1 MIPASTFSADALL
14 AELTEW
20 VRIESPTYEA
30 ATVNRMEDLIASR
43 IGALG
48 FSVERVPGRDGL
60 GDILRCRR
68 AGRSNGPGIL
78 IIAHADTVH
87 PVGTLADKLPI
98 RREGDKC
105 YGPAIYDMKGGTVL
119 ALAALKAVMD
129 SGRLNLPVTI
139 VINPDEEIGSPTS
152 RALIEEEARNHK
164 YVLIPEPAKGERG
177 DVTTGRH
184 AFQRFFL
191 TTHGRPAHSGWTN
204 KDGRSAVRVMAQIIE
219 ELESRSDFEKGPDLR
234 GQRRARGAVGELRA
248 DDLHGAGTVRV
259 ARPRHLRRDRP
270 CPGRP
275 RRHPLRRAH
284 RGRARA
290 GQATVGGARW
300 QPWRSTS
307 ARAALPATSASI
319 SATASTAAAR
329 TATSRAPWAWRPSTV
344 SASWAPAPTPTRS
357 TSWSRRWC
365 PAPPCSPASSPSWS
379 ERTELAQIVV
389 DVGSEADLHWVLAR
403 VRHSRQEIRDSRRI
417 APFGEMEGRRPL
429 HPYEGWGAANAA
441 RRRAQVQRA
450 ALRIEQERTG
460 IAPRTW
466 LRAER
471 TEAQQTPPI
480 AAPPQVLERAGR
492 AIGGQLSPRRHRSRV
507 RPHRCAPL

>member
-1 MIPASTFSADALL
+1 MIPASAFSTDALL

-30 ATVNRMEDLIASR
+30 TTVNRMEDLIASR

-48 FSVERVPGRDGL
+48 LSVERVPGRDGL

-152 RALIEEEARNHK
+152 RALIEEEARAHK

-204 KDGRSAVRVMAQIIE
+204 KDGRSAVRVMAQLIE
-219 ELESRSDFEKGPDLR
+219 ELESRSDYDNGPTFAVSVVNGGQWVNCVPMTCTAQALCVSRNAATFAEIGRVLDGLVGTRSDVRIEVER
-234 GQRRARGAVGELRA
+234 GPVRPLWAA
-248 DDLHGAGTVRV
+248 HAGTM
-259 ARPRHLRRDRP
+259 ALYE
-270 CPGRP
+270 
-275 RRHPLRRAH
+275 RA
-284 RGRARA
+284 
-290 GQATVGGARW
+290 
-300 QPWRSTS
+300 
-307 ARAALPATSASI
+307 
-319 SATASTAAAR
+319 
-329 TATSRAPWAWRPSTV
+329 
-344 SASWAPAPTPTRS
+344 
-357 TSWSRRWC
+357 
-365 PAPPCSPASSPSWS
+365 
-379 ERTELAQIVV
+379 
-389 DVGSEADLHWVLAR
+389 
-403 VRHSRQEIRDSRRI
+403 RRI
-417 APFGEMEGRRPL
+417 AGDIGFDLGHGQ
-429 HPYEGWGAANAA
+429 HGGGSDGNF
-441 RRRAQVQRA
+441 
-450 ALRIEQERTG
+450 TG
-460 IAPRTW
+460 
-466 LRAER
+466 
-471 TEAQQTPPI
+471 
-480 AAPPQVLERAGR
+480 
-492 AIGGQLSPRRHRSRV
+492 AIGVATLDGLGVMGAGAHTHEEHILVSSLVPRATLLARLI
-507 RPHRCAPL
+507 AELE

>member
-1 MIPASTFSADALL
+1 MIPASAFSADALL

-20 VRIESPTYEA
+20 VRIESPTYDA

-87 PVGTLADKLPI
+87 PVGTLANKLPI

-204 KDGRSAVRVMAQIIE
+204 KDGRSAVRVMAQLIE
-219 ELESRSDFEKGPDLR
+219 ELESRSDYDNGPTFAVSVVNGGQWVNCVPMTCTAQALCVSRDPATFAEIGRVLDGLVGTRSDVRIDVER
-234 GQRRARGAVGELRA
+234 GPVRPLWAA
-248 DDLHGAGTVRV
+248 HAGTV
-259 ARPRHLRRDRP
+259 ALYE
-270 CPGRP
+270 
-275 RRHPLRRAH
+275 RA
-284 RGRARA
+284 
-290 GQATVGGARW
+290 
-300 QPWRSTS
+300 
-307 ARAALPATSASI
+307 
-319 SATASTAAAR
+319 
-329 TATSRAPWAWRPSTV
+329 
-344 SASWAPAPTPTRS
+344 
-357 TSWSRRWC
+357 
-365 PAPPCSPASSPSWS
+365 
-379 ERTELAQIVV
+379 
-389 DVGSEADLHWVLAR
+389 
-403 VRHSRQEIRDSRRI
+403 RRI
-417 APFGEMEGRRPL
+417 AGDIGFDLGHGQ
-429 HPYEGWGAANAA
+429 HGGGSDGNFTGAMGVATLDGLGVMGAGA
-441 RRRAQVQRA
+441 HTHEEHILVSSLVPRATLLAQ
-450 ALRIEQERTG
+450 L
-460 IAPRTW
+460 IA
-466 LRAER
+466 E
-471 TEAQQTPPI
+471 
-480 AAPPQVLERAGR
+480 LE
-492 AIGGQLSPRRHRSRV
+492 
-507 RPHRCAPL
+507 